1 MKKTTIYFL
10 IIMGVWCSSKGYTQ
24 DAQCIFDKYKH
35 ATVEI
40 EYKYKTKNDGD
51 GKQNGTGFIVSTTG
65 HIVTNA
71 HVIVPKV
78 NPDQIIE
85 SSIFVRIGGL
95 AKTPIPATVLDKDI
109 NNLEDLAL
117 IRLNPA
123 VSQLFPTLP
132 VSYVDKLPGG
142 SPLIGLGFASGSDIA
157 IVPPAQKISD
167 STLVDGKSKPWWQTS
182 LALSPGNSGGPVFGK
197 LGTVVGIAVAINTDT
212 AYRTYVIPIARAQ
225 VLLDQAGVKTS
236 TFGNC
241 ADFPVCR
248 HPTHGLERYAIDE
261 SVSEESDWEPGGGN
275 PRANQ
280 DYWCSTYRG
289 KLEIMYPD
297 SSFTKNSSR
306 DSQTTSG
313 PFNSNVKYKY
323 ICEYKRLENPIF
335 KEQKSAACLR

>member
-1 MKKTTIYFL
+1 MKKITIYLL
-10 IIMGVWCSSKGYTQ
+10 IVGGVWGSSKGYAQ
-24 DAQCIFDKYKH
+24 DAQCIFNKYKD

-51 GKQNGTGFIVSTTG
+51 GQENGTGFIVSPTG
-65 HIVTNA
+65 HIITNA
-71 HVIVPKV
+71 HVIMPKV
-78 NPDQIIE
+78 NRAEIIE

-95 AKTPIPATVLDKDI
+95 AATPIPATVLDKDI

-117 IRLNPA
+117 IRLTPA

-142 SPLIGLGFASGSDIA
+142 SPLIGLGFSSGSDIA

-167 STLVDGKSKPWWQTS
+167 STLVDGKSKVWWQTS

-197 LGTVVGIAVAINTDT
+197 LGTVIGIAVAINKDT
-212 AYRTYVIPIARAQ
+212 TYRTYVIPMARAQ
-225 VLLDQAGVKTS
+225 ALLDQAGVKTS

-241 ADFPVCR
+241 ADFPICR
-248 HPTHGLERYAIDE
+248 HPNHGLERYAIDE
-261 SVSEESDWEPGGGN
+261 SVSEESDWEAGGGN

-280 DYWCSTYRG
+280 DYWCSTYLG
-289 KLEIMYPD
+289 KLKKMYPV
-297 SSFTKNSSR
+297 SSFTKISSR
-306 DSQTTSG
+306 DSQTSSG
-313 PFNSNVKYKY
+313 LFNSNVKYKY